1 MSKYVNIT
9 KDTYNKLQVL
19 IEDENTPYNSFSDVV
34 SHLLDLED
42 KYNALE
48 ETIEYE
54 YELNNG
60 FTKLFRITFIGNST
74 AKPEYYNI
82 QSGKFEDNI
91 RAWQTGNS
99 MSEEELDSFIQFIV
113 DEKNTG
119 NSMSEEELDS
129 FIQFIVDEKNRF
141 ALYITKEAE
150 FTKDNIRIYRV

>member
-60 FTKLFRITFIGNST
+60 FTKLFQITFIGNSI
-74 AKPEYYNI
+74 AKPEYYNVKT
-82 QSGKFEDNI
+82 GKFEDNI

-99 MSEEELDSFIQFIV
+99 MSEEELDSFIQL
-113 DEKNTG
+113 KKKK
-119 NSMSEEELDS
+119 
-129 FIQFIVDEKNRF
+129 KNRF

>member
-1 MSKYVNIT
+1 M
-9 KDTYNKLQVL
+9 
-19 IEDENTPYNSFSDVV
+19 
-34 SHLLDLED
+34 
-42 KYNALE
+42 E

-74 AKPEYYNI
+74 AKPEYYNM

-91 RAWQTGNS
+91 RAWQ
-99 MSEEELDSFIQFIV
+99 
-113 DEKNTG
+113 TG